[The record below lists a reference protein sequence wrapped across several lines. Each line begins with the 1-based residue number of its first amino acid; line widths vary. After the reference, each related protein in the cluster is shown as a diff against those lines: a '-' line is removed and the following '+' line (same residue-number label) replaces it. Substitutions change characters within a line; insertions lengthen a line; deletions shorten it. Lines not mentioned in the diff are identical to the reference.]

1 VAVPDELVADDGR
14 PRRERED
21 GDAPREPDAS
31 TSFTTNGAPRMDGL
45 LPAVYAP
52 FAERVFASLGEL
64 PAVTRESD
72 VAEAVWRAVNDAT
85 GTLRFPAGADALA
98 LARAS

>member
-1 VAVPDELVADDGR
+1 
-14 PRRERED
+14 
-21 GDAPREPDAS
+21 
-31 TSFTTNGAPRMDGL
+31 
-45 LPAVYAP
+45 VYAP

-85 GTLRFPAGADALA
+85 GMLRFPAGADALA